1 MCSVVRCDPLLDRLI
16 AQRIARARFGRG
28 RRGARSYR
36 IVTANGIERLR
47 ADFNANA
54 FWGRLEGGY
63 HIATSSMGVTPY
75 VAGQFNSY
83 DLPAY
88 AEQGSAGGN
97 LFALSY
103 AAKNAT
109 ASRSELGVR
118 TDKSFALNDAILTL
132 RGRAAWAHNFD
143 TDRSISATFQSLPGA
158 SFVVNGAAQAR
169 EAALVTAAAE
179 MTWANGF
186 AAAAT
191 FEGEFSNTV
200 ESYAGKGVFRYLV
213 SGSLRRAARR
223 IRVCGRLVEQA
234 K

>member
-47 ADFNANA
+47 ANFNANA
-54 FWGRLEGGY
+54 FSGRLEGGY
-63 HIATSSMGVTPY
+63 HIAASWMGVTPY
-75 VAGQFNSY
+75 VAGQFTNY

-118 TDKSFALNDAILTL
+118 TDKSFALTDAILTL
-132 RGRAAWAHNFD
+132 RSRAAWAHNFD

-158 SFVVNGAAQAR
+158 SFVVNGAAQVR

>member
-1 MCSVVRCDPLLDRLI
+1 MLS
-16 AQRIARARFGRG
+16 RG
-28 RRGARSYR
+28 GSKA
-36 IVTANGIERLR
+36 
-47 ADFNANA
+47 
-54 FWGRLEGGY
+54 
-63 HIATSSMGVTPY
+63 ATTLPPHGWASRY
-75 VAGQFNSY
+75 VAGQFTSY

-88 AEQGSAGGN
+88 AEQSSAGGN

-118 TDKSFALNDAILTL
+118 TDKSFAFNDAILTL

-158 SFVVNGAAQAR
+158 SFVVNGAAQAH

-200 ESYAGKGVFRYLV
+200 ESYAGKG
-213 SGSLRRAARR
+213 G
-223 IRVCGRLVEQA
+223 C
-234 K
+234 